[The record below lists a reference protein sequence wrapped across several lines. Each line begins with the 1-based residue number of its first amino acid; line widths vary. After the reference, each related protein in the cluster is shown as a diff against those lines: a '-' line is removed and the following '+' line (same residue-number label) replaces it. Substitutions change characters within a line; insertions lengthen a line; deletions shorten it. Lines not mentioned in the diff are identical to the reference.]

1 MKEIEL
7 KLNLVRP
14 KFADI
19 DVVDNLE
26 QGGRK
31 RCTITVDYSEYDVK
45 SLIREGLDLE
55 GAMAHYKER
64 ITYIVKR
71 YLLTD
76 FEVRGGWD
84 EVLNAIRPYVEKYY
98 QE

>member
-7 KLNLVRP
+7 RPALVRP

-26 QGGRK
+26 EGGRK

-45 SLIREGLDLE
+45 SLIREGLDLD
-55 GAMAHYKER
+55 GAMDHYKER
-64 ITYIVKR
+64 ITYIVRR
-71 YLLTD
+71 YLLED

-84 EVLNAIRPYVEKYY
+84 QILDVILPYVEQYY
-98 QE
+98 K